1 MDEDKPLPNQSQFRL
16 PDPALVTRTMAEVA
30 ERGQRIVT
38 DFLKR
43 QTVERRRRRQPTR

>member
-1 MDEDKPLPNQSQFRL
+1 MDQEKTPDHPHFRL

-43 QTVERRRRRQPTR
+43 QSDRWTSRRTR